1 MSNYF
6 SHQNIKNG
14 NFALSAWTIHVFMH
28 SLLLEKIFER
38 SLIDTDETKH
48 Q

>member
-1 MSNYF
+1 MSKLLF
-6 SHQNIKNG
+6 SSKHQNG
-14 NFALSAWTIHVFMH
+14 NFALSAWTMHVLMH

-38 SLIDTDETKH
+38 SLIDADETKH